1 MIMKKNMGSPD
12 RIIRILAAI
21 VLAVLYFT
29 GTVSGT
35 WGIVLLVLGGVF
47 LLTSFVG
54 FCPLY
59 TLVGMNTCPA
69 KSTNK
74 V

>member
-1 MIMKKNMGSPD
+1 MGSPD

-21 VLAVLYFT
+21 VFAVLYFT
-29 GTVSGT
+29 GTVTGT
-35 WGIVLLVLGGVF
+35 WGIVLLVLGIIF

-59 TLVGMNTCPA
+59 AVLGMNTCPA
-69 KSTNK
+69 NK
-74 V
+74 NTGKV